1 MSYDCTFLDDLDLDG
16 SVSTDVTYREGR
28 AKDWGTPADLE
39 TLPDAVVWP
48 ASTADVSAVLAA
60 ANDRDV
66 PVTPYAAGSGLEGSA
81 APTHGG
87 ISLDMTRMDD
97 VVEIRPDDLQVDVQP
112 GVIGSDVDEAVGRHG
127 LFFPPLPSSGDL
139 STIGG
144 MIATDASGM
153 KTVKY
158 GEVSDWVLRLEAV
171 LADGSVV
178 TAGSRAA
185 KSSSGYNLKD
195 LIVGSEGTL
204 AVVTEATLKLAGIP
218 EQKRAGRATFAT
230 IDDATS
236 AISDA
241 ITSGV
246 DVATIELLDET
257 TATMANAY
265 TGTDLPDVPLV
276 FLEFHADH
284 GIEEEV
290 DFCRAIFEAHDVQRF
305 EMAADESEMDRLWEA
320 RRDLAYAMR
329 EWDEDLDDLHPGDVT
344 VPISKYPEII
354 RYARD
359 LADEYDLTIPCFGHA
374 GDGNFHYDVLVDTS
388 DPAQVEKGEDVY
400 AKIVERALELGG
412 TATGEH
418 GVGLGKREF
427 LVAEH
432 GEAGVEAMRAIK
444 RALDPRDTLN
454 PGKLFPET
462 VGGGRVRAVDDEA

>member
-1 MSYDCTFLDDLDLDG
+1 MGYDCAFLDDLDLDG
-16 SVSTDVTYREGR
+16 SVSTDAAYREGR
-28 AKDWGTPADLE
+28 ATDWGTPPDLE

-97 VVEIRPDDLQVDVQP
+97 IVDVRPDDLQVDVGP

-171 LADGSVV
+171 LADGGVI
-178 TAGSRAA
+178 TAGTKAA

-195 LIVGSEGTL
+195 LVVGSEGTL
-204 AVVTEATLKLAGIP
+204 AVVTEATLQLAGIP
-218 EQKRAGRATFAT
+218 EQKRAGRAIFSS

-246 DVATIELLDET
+246 DVATIELLDEI
-257 TATMANAY
+257 TATMANDYA
-265 TGTDLPDVPLV
+265 GLDLPDAPMV

-290 DFCRAIFEAHDVQRF
+290 DFCRTIFEAHDVARF
-305 EMAADESEMDRLWEA
+305 EMAATESEMDRLWQA
-320 RRDLAYAMR
+320 RKDVAYATR
-329 EWDEDLDDLHPGDVT
+329 EWDENLTDLHPGDVT

-359 LADEYDLTIPCFGHA
+359 LANEYDLIVPCFGHA
-374 GDGNFHYDVLVDTS
+374 GDGNFHYDVLVDAD
-388 DPAQVEKGEDVY
+388 DPDQIEAGEEVY
-400 AKIVERALELGG
+400 AKIVDRALELGG

-418 GVGLGKREF
+418 GIGLGKREF

-432 GEAGVEAMRAIK
+432 GEATVDAMRAIK

-462 VGGGRVRAVDDEA
+462 LDGTRVRDVDDA